1 MLPRNFS
8 SETVGSEW
16 KFTKACFIL
25 LFPLGVSFWSYV
37 CHTFL
42 RFYLCVF
49 LRSLLINI
57 HTRIFL
63 WLSSAKVY
71 QTCMSYIRTS
81 QRMVPLIFFA
91 FPFRWIL
98 VCFFSVCSLY
108 FHWRNFI
115 IYSFDMRLKRV
126 FLCLFY
132 ALETMFCV
140 FFPFSLYLLLL
151 LLPLL
156 LFMQKIC
163 TFCIKYPNCL
173 SFIHKGPQRELN

>member
-1 MLPRNFS
+1 MCVCGTILFLVTLLLFLFTVFLCSLAKNIVRGRYKYQQYRGSLYAAARNFS
-8 SETVGSEW
+8 SETFGSEW

-42 RFYLCVF
+42 RFYLCLF

-63 WLSSAKVY
+63 WLSCAKVY

-98 VCFFSVCSLY
+98 VCFFFGL
-108 FHWRNFI
+108 
-115 IYSFDMRLKRV
+115 
-126 FLCLFY
+126 
-132 ALETMFCV
+132 
-140 FFPFSLYLLLL
+140 
-151 LLPLL
+151 
-156 LFMQKIC
+156 
-163 TFCIKYPNCL
+163 
-173 SFIHKGPQRELN
+173 